1 MKPNHTFN
9 YSSQPEAATGW
20 LLAERW
26 EEVQRMPISPYYDV
40 KRDEQGGRYLEPLVS
55 GFELTRIPLLNK
67 GTAFTAQERRD
78 LGLLGLLPQ
87 HVDTLAEQIERLY
100 QSYLEEPQTPI
111 DKHAFLRSLQDR
123 NEVLFYALIS
133 RHLEE
138 MMPIIYTPTVGQA
151 VQEFSR
157 IYRVPRGFSVNTEF
171 IDEVDSALSN
181 VPLDDVRIIV
191 ATDSSAILGIGDQ
204 GFGGMAISIGKLSL
218 YVAGGVAPDRT
229 LPVELSV
236 GTDRQTLIDDPHYLG
251 PKHPRL
257 RGADY
262 DAFMDAFVEAAIRRY
277 PKAIIQ
283 WEDFSRDAAFRV
295 LERYRD
301 RVPSFN
307 DDIQGTGAVALAGL
321 ISASRLAGI
330 PFTDHRI
337 VVHGGGAGGIGVAT
351 ALRQG
356 LIQAGLSPEEAG
368 ARVFVLDQRG
378 LIQSDRELEA
388 FKRPF
393 AHDPA
398 KLGWNLD
405 HTPGLLETVEL
416 SGATA
421 LLGLSGVGGA
431 FTEDVMQAMTRN
443 TERPVVFPMSNPT
456 ANCEAQPVDVIR
468 WTEGRAIVCTGSP
481 FAPVEFGGE
490 THVIGQGNNAFI
502 FPGLGFGAVLCGA
515 RRITDAMVA
524 RSAYALAEYTAER
537 HPERAYPPVG
547 DLREVSLR
555 VAVQVIE
562 QANADGVTTSAAVQG
577 LGRDELTEYVRQ
589 RAWKPEYLPY
599 RPNAGRAQGGQ
610 E

>member
-1 MKPNHTFN
+1 
-9 YSSQPEAATGW
+9 
-20 LLAERW
+20 
-26 EEVQRMPISPYYDV
+26 MPISPYYDV
-40 KRDEQGGRYLEPLVS
+40 KRDQQGKRYLVPRVS

-87 HVDTLAEQIERLY
+87 HIDTLAEQVERLY
-100 QSYLEEPQTPI
+100 QRYQEPQLPI

-133 RHLEE
+133 KHLEE

-171 IDEVDSALSN
+171 IGEVDKALSN
-181 VPLDDVRIIV
+181 VPLDDVRMIV

-204 GFGGMAISIGKLSL
+204 GYGGMAISIGKLSL
-218 YVAGGVAPDRT
+218 YTAGGVAPDRT

-236 GTDRQTLIDDPHYLG
+236 GTDRQSLIDDPHYLG

-257 RGADY
+257 RGEEY
-262 DAFMDAFVEAAIRRY
+262 DAFMDQFVEAVIRRY

-301 RVPSFN
+301 RVCSFN

-321 ISASRLAGI
+321 LSACRLKGEQY
-330 PFTDHRI
+330 TDQKI

-356 LIQAGLSPEEAG
+356 LIQAGLSAEEA
-368 ARVFVLDQRG
+368 ANRVFVLDQRG
-378 LIQSDRELEA
+378 LIQNDRELEA
-388 FKRPF
+388 FKQPF

-398 KLGWNLD
+398 KLGWNMGHNPD
-405 HTPGLLETVEL
+405 LLETVQH
-416 SGATA
+416 SGATM

-431 FTEDVMQAMTRN
+431 FTEEVVRAMQHN
-443 TERPVVFPMSNPT
+443 TARPVIFPMSNPT
-456 ANCEAQPVDVIR
+456 PNCEAQPEDVLR
-468 WTEGRAIVCTGSP
+468 WTGGQAIVCTGSP
-481 FAPVEFGGE
+481 FAPVELSGQ
-490 THVIGQGNNAFI
+490 TYTVGQGNNAFI
-502 FPGLGFGAVLCGA
+502 FPGLGFGAILCGA
-515 RRITDAMVA
+515 SKINDAMVA
-524 RSAYALAEYTAER
+524 QSAYALAEYTAQ
-537 HPERAYPPVG
+537 HYPERTYPPVSA
-547 DLREVSLR
+547 LREVSLT
-555 VAVQVIE
+555 VAVWVIE
-562 QANADGVTTSAAVQG
+562 QAVKDGVATAAVQG
-577 LGRDELTEYVRQ
+577 LSRDQLTEYVRT
-589 RAWKPEYLPY
+589 RAWEPNYLPY
-599 RPNAGRAQGGQ
+599 RPAGANEGEGASGDGTG
-610 E
+610 ETA